1 MGLACCAGA
10 DATGERAVCERKKGL
25 LVVPLDVL
33 ALLQV
38 GFISRESE
46 QKIQW
51 TLVVLI
57 SIGGGI
63 CNALSPANVSAAL
76 PQAMHPP

>member
-1 MGLACCAGA
+1 MGLACRAGA
-10 DATGERAVCERKKGL
+10 DTTGERVVCEQKKGL
-25 LVVPLDVL
+25 LVVLLDVL

-38 GFISRESE
+38 GFISQESE

-63 CNALSPANVSAAL
+63 CNALFPANVSAAS
-76 PQAMHPP
+76 PQAMHLP